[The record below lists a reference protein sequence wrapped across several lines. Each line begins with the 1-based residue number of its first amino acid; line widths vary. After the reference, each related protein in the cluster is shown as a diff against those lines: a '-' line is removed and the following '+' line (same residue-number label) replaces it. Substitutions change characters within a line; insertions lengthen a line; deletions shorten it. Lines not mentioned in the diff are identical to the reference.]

1 MSRFTILA
9 EWHKTQRERI
19 RVTLDEYKGTPTIS
33 IREWYEA
40 QPGIVEPGKAG
51 ITLSAKHIPKLAEA
65 LNHAL
70 DTCQD

>member
-1 MSRFTILA
+1 MSNLVILA
-9 EWHKTQRERI
+9 EWPKTQRERI

-40 QPGIVEPGKAG
+40 QPGLIEPGKVG

-65 LNHAL
+65 LNRAL
-70 DTCQD
+70 VKDQD